1 MKERPAG
8 KNKKGGK
15 HAVKTCYGKIDP
27 EIFEALSKIKLIAFD
42 VDGTL
47 TDGGI
52 YLDPGHGEYK
62 KFNPKDGLGISK
74 SLKEGI
80 IVAVITGRNSP
91 LTERRIKELK
101 ITELIQG
108 EWDKATALENLLD
121 KYKLDPCECA
131 VMGDDLNDLGLFET
145 AGFSACPSD
154 AHPYMQ
160 SIASLVLHRE
170 GGRGAA
176 RELCDLILM
185 AQHKIPLAGGPW

>member
-1 MKERPAG
+1 MKERLAG
-8 KNKKGGK
+8 KNKKSAK
-15 HAVKTCYGKIDP
+15 KAIKTCYGKFEP
-27 EIFEALSKIKLIAFD
+27 AIFEALSKIKLIVFD

-52 YLDPGHGEYK
+52 YLDPWQGEYK

-80 IVAVITGRNSP
+80 IIAVITGRNSP
-91 LTERRIKELK
+91 LTQRRIRELK
-101 ITELIQG
+101 IEELIQG
-108 EWDKATALENLLD
+108 EWDKATALENLLK
-121 KYKLDPCECA
+121 KYKLDPYECA
-131 VMGDDLNDLGLFET
+131 VLGDDMNDLGLFET

-160 SIASLVLHRE
+160 SIATLVLHRE

-185 AQHKIPLAGGPW
+185 AQKKMPLAGGPW